1 MALAYEHFKT
11 LLKLKTELKSINFF
25 TKNQTR
31 FLIWLLAVTTFKED
45 IDKNFSYYYTN
56 IPNHISSQIN
66 INNQIDMAIESGFLE
81 KKHSEIDKRS
91 SIVIPTKQTVEDY
104 NVYRDLIKKCL

>member
-31 FLIWLLAVTTFKED
+31 FLIWLLAVTKFNED
-45 IDKNFSYYYTN
+45 IDKNFSYYYSN
-56 IPNHISSQIN
+56 IPNHISSHIN
-66 INNQIDMAIESGFLE
+66 INNQIDLAIENCFLE
-81 KKHSEIDKRS
+81 KQNSVTDKRS
-91 SIVIPTKQTVEDY
+91 IIVKASEKTLEEY
-104 NVYRDLIKKCL
+104 NTYRELIKKCL